1 MSEQLLPPDQGG
13 FSSLGLNAKLLQA
26 VEKCGYKEPT
36 PIQQQIIPEIL
47 SGNDVLGQAQTGTG
61 KTAAFALPLLNNLTL
76 SYKKQPQLLV
86 LTPTRELALQVCESF
101 EQYGATLKKVKTA
114 AIFGGQEY
122 AGQLKKLQQGV
133 HVVVGTPGRI
143 MDHMRR
149 GTLRLDSLKAI
160 VLDEAD
166 EMLNMGFLEDIE
178 WIMTK
183 SPVERQVALF
193 SATMP
198 KTIRDIARKY
208 LHQPVEI
215 NIGGKSEHKINIEQ
229 QVSITANI
237 AVKKKVLQLILE
249 SEEIGAGLIFVRTKT
264 QTLELA
270 DFITALGYSC
280 GAINGDMAQ
289 NQRLRMV
296 EQLKSGK
303 IRILV
308 ATDVAARGLDVDRI
322 SHVIN
327 FDPPFDA
334 ESYVHRIGRTG
345 RAGRFGKA
353 FIFLTPQQKRMLPAL
368 QKQTNSKIELYQEP
382 SWDDIRKIRISKFK
396 ETITEA
402 LQEPT
407 GDLAAVIAEYCEENH
422 VAPEMVAAALAKHGK
437 LIVIDKK
444 PAARKNERQ
453 KKEVVVEK
461 TAQKKSVKKQ
471 KEPKAPRV
479 SEHPEEGMERFRIEV
494 GSKDGVRAANIVGAI
509 ANEADID
516 SEYIG
521 QIAIH
526 DQYSTVDLPYGMPKQ
541 ILRVLQRARIFNKTM
556 RMSRLQSEEKAER
569 PARAAADRMKKQKKR
584 APSRKRKAKQAK

>member
-1 MSEQLLPPDQGG
+1 MPEQVSPQEESG
-13 FSSLGLNAKLLQA
+13 FPSLGLNDKILRA
-26 VEKCGYKEPT
+26 VAVCGYSSPT
-36 PIQQQIIPEIL
+36 PIQQQIIPLIL
-47 SGNDVLGQAQTGTG
+47 EGRDVLGQAQTGTG
-61 KTAAFALPLLNNLTL
+61 KTAAFALPLLNNLNL

-122 AGQLKKLQQGV
+122 AGQLKKLDQGV

-149 GTLRLDSLKAI
+149 GSLKLGSLKAV

-166 EMLNMGFLEDIE
+166 EMLNMGFLDDIE
-178 WIMTK
+178 WIMQQ
-183 SPVERQVALF
+183 SPDEKQVALF

-198 KTIRDIARKY
+198 PTIRKIAKKY
-208 LHQPVEI
+208 LKDPAEI
-215 NIGGKSEHKINIEQ
+215 NVGSKSAHKINIEQ
-229 QVSITANI
+229 QFSMTANI

-270 DFITALGYSC
+270 DFIAGLGYSC

-353 FIFLTPQQKRMLPAL
+353 FLFLTSQQKRLLPAL
-368 QKQTNSKIELYQEP
+368 ERQTNSKIEQYREP
-382 SWDDIRKIRISKFK
+382 SRADIKAIRIARFK

-402 LQEPT
+402 LTQYT
-407 GDLAAVIAEYCEENH
+407 DDLPAVIADYCDENQ
-422 VAPEMVAAALAKHGK
+422 VAPEVVAAALANYGN
-437 LIVIDKK
+437 LIVIDQKPVERKK
-444 PAARKNERQ
+444 ERKNKEDFSDKPVETKRARKEKAPKNER
-453 KKEVVVEK
+453 
-461 TAQKKSVKKQ
+461 S
-471 KEPKAPRV
+471 
-479 SEHPEEGMERFRIEV
+479 SEQLEEGMERFRIEV
-494 GSKDGVRAANIVGAI
+494 GSADGVRPANIVGAI

-521 QIAIH
+521 QIEIY
-526 DQYSTVDLPYGMPKQ
+526 DNYSTVDLPYGMPKQ
-541 ILRVLQRARIFNKTM
+541 IMRVLQRARIFNKTL
-556 RMSRLQSEEKAER
+556 RISRVPVAEKTVEAVKAEVEKV
-569 PARAAADRMKKQKKR
+569 KKQKRR
-584 APSRKRKAKQAK
+584 APAGKRKAKRNK

>member
-1 MSEQLLPPDQGG
+1 MSEQLLPQEQSG
-13 FSSLGLNAKLLQA
+13 FASLGLNDKLLQA
-26 VEKCGYKEPT
+26 VAGCGYSNPT
-36 PIQQQIIPEIL
+36 PIQQQIIPLIL
-47 SGNDVLGQAQTGTG
+47 SGHDVLGQAQTGTG
-61 KTAAFALPLLNNLTL
+61 KTAAFALPLLNNLNL
-76 SYKKQPQLLV
+76 SFKKHPQLLV

-101 EQYGATLKKVKTA
+101 EQYGATLKKIKTA

-122 AGQLKKLQQGV
+122 AGQLKKLDQGV

-149 GTLRLDSLKAI
+149 GSLKLSSLKAV

-178 WIMTK
+178 WIMQQ
-183 SPVERQVALF
+183 SPAEKQVALF

-198 KTIRDIARKY
+198 PTIKQIAQKY
-208 LHQPVEI
+208 LNDPVEV
-215 NIGGKSEHKINIEQ
+215 NVGTKSEHKINIEQ
-229 QVSITANI
+229 QYSMTANI

-249 SEEIGAGLIFVRTKT
+249 SEDIVAGLIFVRTKT

-270 DFITALGYSC
+270 EFIAGLGYTC
-280 GAINGDMAQ
+280 GALNGDIAQ

-303 IRILV
+303 IKILV

-353 FIFLTPQQKRMLPAL
+353 FLFLTSQQKRLLPAL
-368 QKQTNSKIELYQEP
+368 QRQTNSTIEPYREP
-382 SWDDIRKIRISKFK
+382 SWTDIKAIRISRFK

-402 LQEPT
+402 LTQYT
-407 GDLAAVIAEYCEENH
+407 DDLPSVIAEYCDEYQ
-422 VAPEMVAAALAKHGK
+422 VAPEVVAAALANYGN
-437 LIVIDKK
+437 LIVIDQKPVERKAERKK
-444 PAARKNERQ
+444 PEIDSSMPAEKKRG
-453 KKEVVVEK
+453 KKEK
-461 TAQKKSVKKQ
+461 T
-471 KEPKAPRV
+471 PKAERF
-479 SEHPEEGMERFRIEV
+479 SEQPEEGMERFRIEV
-494 GSKDGVRAANIVGAI
+494 GSEDGVRPANIVGAI

-526 DQYSTVDLPYGMPKQ
+526 DKYSTVDLPYGMPKQ
-541 ILRVLQRARIFNKTM
+541 IMRVLQRARIFNKTL
-556 RMSRLQSEEKAER
+556 RISRVPTEEKTVEAVK
-569 PARAAADRMKKQKKR
+569 AAVEKVKKEKKR
-584 APSRKRKAKQAK
+584 APSNKRKIKHSK